1 MRFWTYFFGLSILFF
16 SLTTANSQQLKG
28 GVTLTIM
35 PLALDI
41 KPPQVGDNVIVLNG
55 SEMPIRLQVRIF
67 RWQQRNGKDYYA
79 PTKEVIVN
87 PPFIEVQPNGR
98 ATARVTRISKKP
110 LTGEESYRVFVDQIP
125 ISSLRTAKSGIVTP
139 GVNMVLRQIIP
150 VFFRPGIGPASNNQQ
165 QQDLIFTAKAA
176 RGGFNITAS
185 NRGVNRIRISDVSLV
200 ANGSIIGSKGNLAG
214 YALPGSAIQF
224 FVPTQG
230 GGMPNAIRFI
240 TDQGA
245 MELPL

>member
-1 MRFWTYFFGLSILFF
+1 
-16 SLTTANSQQLKG
+16 
-28 GVTLTIM
+28 M

-55 SEMPIRLQVRIF
+55 SEMPIRLQVRVF

-87 PPFIEVQPNGR
+87 PPFIEVLPNGR

-110 LTGEESYRVFVDQIP
+110 LKGEESYRVFVDQIP

-150 VFFRPGIGPASNNQQ
+150 VFSA
-165 QQDLIFTAKAA
+165 
-176 RGGFNITAS
+176 
-185 NRGVNRIRISDVSLV
+185 
-200 ANGSIIGSKGNLAG
+200 LA
-214 YALPGSAIQF
+214 
-224 FVPTQG
+224 
-230 GGMPNAIRFI
+230 
-240 TDQGA
+240 
-245 MELPL
+245 